1 MARNKAKSLLQNSSQ
16 PESIRLHEVIRELQ
30 QTLLRVLPDLI
41 KRLNPG
47 TFRESAMCQVCFQ
60 VGAKRILVDKSLS
73 PFKGAS
79 IDDLLE
85 KVSSSSDKV
94 RICAEGMMDDIIV
107 DTHKT
112 MNDDLEKTKNILT
125 MTQHTGGEVEEL
137 QGKVDEILV
146 RQNKL
151 QLTLDAISGK
161 NSLLDFLI
169 EHLSMCPKLLNQ
181 GEPKL
186 T

>member
-1 MARNKAKSLLQNSSQ
+1 
-16 PESIRLHEVIRELQ
+16 
-30 QTLLRVLPDLI
+30 
-41 KRLNPG
+41 
-47 TFRESAMCQVCFQ
+47 
-60 VGAKRILVDKSLS
+60 LS

-94 RICAEGMMDDIIV
+94 RICAEGMMTDIIV

-112 MNDDLEKTKNILT
+112 MNDDLEMTKDIRT
-125 MTQHTGGEVEEL
+125 ITQHTGGEVEDL

-181 GEPKL
+181 GERKL